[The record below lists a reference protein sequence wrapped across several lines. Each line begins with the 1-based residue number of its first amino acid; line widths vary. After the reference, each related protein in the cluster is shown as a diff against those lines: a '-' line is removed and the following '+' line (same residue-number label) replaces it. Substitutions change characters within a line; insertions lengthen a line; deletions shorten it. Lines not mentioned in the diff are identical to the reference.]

1 MDGDDNDNGDGR
13 MDDNDNDNNGE
24 DGKGNG
30 AMDDNGCLDD
40 RGLTPVATTN
50 LLPRVGKR
58 KYSCNT
64 TNTEEEAMVAD
75 LVVIHTTIKQITG
88 RGGGRW

>member
-1 MDGDDNDNGDGR
+1 MTTTTVMAGWTTMTMTTMAKTARATARWMTMDAS
-13 MDDNDNDNNGE
+13 MIE
-24 DGKGNG
+24 DW
-30 AMDDNGCLDD
+30 
-40 RGLTPVATTN
+40 TPVATTN

-75 LVVIHTTIKQITG
+75 LVVIHTTIKQIIG